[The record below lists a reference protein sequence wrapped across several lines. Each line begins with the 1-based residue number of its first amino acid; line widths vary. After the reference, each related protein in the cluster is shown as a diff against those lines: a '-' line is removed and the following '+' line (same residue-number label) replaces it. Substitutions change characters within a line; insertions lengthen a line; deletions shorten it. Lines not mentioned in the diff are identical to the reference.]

1 SFLYSSFR
9 GSILQRCISQKSNV
23 IETAPADIRG
33 IYEDDGSQW
42 FQRSATSR
50 RQTNRVDH
58 RSWDLTKK
66 QTHLMSSRYRNITNF
81 CLLPKP
87 CHYVLR
93 STQYPSLRFTSGN
106 VNAVGNVR
114 NINIEI

>member
-1 SFLYSSFR
+1 SFLYPAFK
-9 GSILQRCISQKSNV
+9 GNILQKCISQKSNV

-42 FQRSATSR
+42 FQRSATSL

-66 QTHLMSSRYRNITNF
+66 QTHMN
-81 CLLPKP
+81 LP
-87 CHYVLR
+87 
-93 STQYPSLRFTSGN
+93 
-106 VNAVGNVR
+106 
-114 NINIEI
+114 